1 MTLQTWL
8 AFFTASWLISL
19 SPGPGAIASM
29 TTGLNYGWKK
39 GIWNILGLQAGI
51 AILVALIAA
60 GIGTIV
66 ASSLLIFNIIKWLG
80 AIYLI
85 WIGIQQWRQT
95 PQARNPLVEDNYSTD
110 SSWILFK
117 RACLINISNPKG
129 IVFLLAVLPQFI
141 DPHKPQLIQYVIC
154 GATLIFTDFIVMN
167 GYTYFAAKVLQ
178 LLKEPAQI
186 KWSNRFFGGMFILV
200 GGFLAVFK
208 RHA

>member
-1 MTLQTWL
+1 MTLETWL
-8 AFFTASWLISL
+8 TFFTAAWLISL

-29 TTGLNYGWKK
+29 TTGLNHGWKK
-39 GIWNILGLQAGI
+39 GLWNILGLQAGI

-60 GIGTIV
+60 GIGAIV

-85 WIGIQQWRQT
+85 WIGIQQWRQSPDVAT
-95 PQARNPLVEDNYSTD
+95 IQEGQ
-110 SSWILFK
+110 ILSNTGWAIFR
-117 RACLINISNPKG
+117 RACLINVSNPKG

-141 DPHKPQLIQYVIC
+141 NPHSPQLIQYVIC
-154 GATLIFTDFIVMN
+154 GATLIFTDFVVMN

-186 KWSNRFFGGMFILV
+186 KWSNRFFGGMFILA

-208 RHA
+208 RHT